1 MRKQLFAGAVMVA
14 VPALIAAAALP
25 PLTLGSGSR
34 VWVSGTSTVRSWR
47 CESAQVAGTAEASS
61 TELAQ
66 LGQTRGEIT
75 IPVSTLDCRNGTM
88 NGHMRTALKAA
99 QNPSIRFRATS
110 VRVTPSSAT
119 EGAVAMTGQLT
130 LAGQTREV
138 TVNGTAVREGGNLR
152 VRGTEALTM
161 TDYGIQPPRLMAG
174 TMRVNAPVTIGFDV
188 VLRP

>member
-1 MRKQLFAGAVMVA
+1 MRKQLFAGVVMVA

-25 PLTLGSGSR
+25 PLTFGAGSR
-34 VWVSGTSTVRSWR
+34 VWVAGTSTVRGYR
-47 CESAQVAGTAEASS
+47 CESTQVTGTADAAS

-66 LGQTRGEIT
+66 IGAARGEIT

-88 NGHMRTALKAA
+88 NGHMRTALKAP
-99 QNPSIRFRATS
+99 QNPAIRFRATS

-119 EGAVAMTGQLT
+119 QGTVAMTGQLT
-130 LAGQTREV
+130 IAGQTREV
-138 TVNGTAVREGGNLR
+138 TVNGTAVREGANLR
-152 VRGTEALTM
+152 VRGTEELTM

-174 TMRVNAPVTIGFDV
+174 TMRVHAPVTIGFDV